1 MSFRFQFRRGTTAE
15 RNATNPILAAGEPAV
30 VLDSGQPAELVL
42 GDGVTA
48 MADLRAAV
56 WDDDAR
62 LALADTAVQ
71 PGAIAEIEAT
81 TPTTEEASTV
91 SVLLATGAVS
101 TAQTIPLLSALYPI
115 ALDQVSVATS
125 AAVPASDADY
135 WTIQLLRYRA
145 GGHVAIATKTTKTVG
160 SGGQAIAA
168 FTGWSFDLVPFV
180 FENLLAGDVI
190 AVRLTPTGAPAALT
204 DPTITFRTPAADPVV
219 DPVVT
224 VVSDTFTR
232 ANSTTAL
239 GTADTGQLWTLV
251 GAPIFGISSGQVYSP
266 NATFNE
272 RAFVDAEV
280 SDCTVQ
286 VKIAAIAAG
295 GSCGLFLRSA
305 ADGLTGFN
313 LSLNAIFR
321 YTAPSTNTQLGAA
334 FSQTLVAGDTVRAK
348 MSGPTITI
356 YRDAGSTGTFVQV
369 AQVTDTTNQ
378 TATRHGLRSTSNA
391 ALANRMDDFK
401 VAIP

>member
-1 MSFRFQFRRGTTAE
+1 V
-15 RNATNPILAAGEPAV
+15 LAAGEPAV

-42 GDGVTA
+42 GDGVTE
-48 MADLRAAV
+48 MADLRRAV
-56 WDDDAR
+56 WGDDAR
-62 LALADTAVQ
+62 LAAAGTAVQ
-71 PGAIAEIEAT
+71 PADLDDAIAEIEAT

-251 GAPIFGISSGQVYSP
+251 GGPIFGISSGQVYSP
-266 NATFNE
+266 NATSNE

-321 YTAPSTNTQLGAA
+321 YTAPSTNTQLAA
-334 FSQTLVAGDTVRAK
+334 FSQTLVAGDTMRAK

-378 TATRHGLRSTSNA
+378 TATRHGLRSSSNA

-401 VAIP
+401 VTIP